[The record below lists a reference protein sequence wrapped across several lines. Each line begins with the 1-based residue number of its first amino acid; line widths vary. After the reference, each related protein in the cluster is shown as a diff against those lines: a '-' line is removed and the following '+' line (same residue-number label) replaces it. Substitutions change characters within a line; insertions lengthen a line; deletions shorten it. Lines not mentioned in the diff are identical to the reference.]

1 LIPVTKGRD
10 KYMSDTEL
18 FIDSSNK
25 KKKKKSIHVRHR
37 EWLYLIISYYDYI
50 NLEQKKTNIF
60 AKINLNCITSTRH
73 PYLTLV

>member
-1 LIPVTKGRD
+1 
-10 KYMSDTEL
+10 MSDTEL

-50 NLEQKKTNIF
+50 NLEQKKTNIS

-73 PYLTLV
+73 PNLTLELIQTMNREEQ